1 MLNLKNLHVA
11 HSGRCAIKNGFW
23 WHPPDWKTSLE
34 KNNHIKLEYDFKQK
48 TTENYKQRFR

>member
-23 WHPPDWKTSLE
+23 GHPPDWKTSLE
-34 KNNHIKLEYDFKQK
+34 KNNHIKLEYYFKQK